1 MLRMST
7 IFFDSGRQLRAFKD
21 ALGGL
26 HIFCKRIMI
35 SWLIFDPKRDR
46 LTVSDQ
52 FLVVL
57 LTVL

>member
-1 MLRMST
+1 MST

-57 LTVL
+57 LTL